1 MSSFQFEAENI
12 KTFAQYTP
20 IYFFL
25 AENTENYVEKYLFS
39 DNVRFPAE
47 VHEYHGTGLI
57 YGNKLNYQ
65 LGNRSQDPLPE

>member
-1 MSSFQFEAENI
+1 M
-12 KTFAQYTP
+12 YTY
-20 IYFFL
+20 IFVFL
-25 AENTENYVEKYLFS
+25 AEDTENYVEKYLFS

-47 VHEYHGTGLI
+47 VQEYHGTGLI

>member
-1 MSSFQFEAENI
+1 MFEI
-12 KTFAQYTP
+12 TP

-65 LGNRSQDPLPE
+65 LGNRGQDPLPE

>member
-47 VHEYHGTGLI
+47 VQEYHGTASHWFNWSI
-57 YGNKLNYQ
+57 HQN
-65 LGNRSQDPLPE
+65 